1 MFKKALVVLLVV
13 AMTAAFAVVA
23 FAKGDAG
30 KGKAVFAANCAMC
43 HGDAGK
49 GDGAAG
55 GALTPKPRNFTD
67 KAIMS
72 KKTDDDLF
80 KAVTKGVPNTGM
92 APYEKMLSEDDRWNA
107 VAFIRS
113 LAK

>member
-1 MFKKALVVLLVV
+1 LTVAL
-13 AMTAAFAVVA
+13 AVVA

-30 KGKAVFAANCAMC
+30 KGKAVYAANCAMC

-49 GDGAAG
+49 GDGSAG
-55 GALTPKPRNFTD
+55 AALTPKPRNFTD
-67 KAIMS
+67 KSIMS

-80 KAVTKGVPNTGM
+80 KAITKGVPNTSM
-92 APYEKMLSEDDRWNA
+92 LAYEKMLSEADRWDA
-107 VAFIRS
+107 VAYIKT